1 MIVGDDEFDAV
12 EAAPAQ
18 SEKEVFPG
26 GAAFPVS
33 HFDRQ
38 DLAAPVPVDANGDQH
53 RLAHD
58 HTALAHLLIPG
69 VEDEVGKG
77 LGKGAFGE
85 GVEAFIQTFVDGGD
99 GRGREGVAAEFLGDR
114 LDPRVKPEGRLL
126 RVETP
131 CTYISASVATNAC
144 SERW

>member
-1 MIVGDDEFDAV
+1 MVGEDELDAL

-18 SEKEVFPG
+18 SEKEVFPR

-58 HTALAHLLIPG
+58 HAAFVHLLIPG
-69 VEDEVGKG
+69 VEDEEGKG
-77 LGKGAFGE
+77 LGKEAPGK
-85 GVEAFIQTFVDGGD
+85 GVEAFVQALVDGGD
-99 GRGREGVAAEFLGDR
+99 GRGREGVAGA
-114 LDPRVKPEGRLL
+114 PR
-126 RVETP
+126 
-131 CTYISASVATNAC
+131 
-144 SERW
+144 